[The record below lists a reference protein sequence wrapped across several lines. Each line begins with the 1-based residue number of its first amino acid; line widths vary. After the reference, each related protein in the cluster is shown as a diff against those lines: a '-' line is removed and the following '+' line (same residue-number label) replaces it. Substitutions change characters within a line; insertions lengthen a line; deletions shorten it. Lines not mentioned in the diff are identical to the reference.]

1 MNRLYPPLKPCTTPW
16 HLLLLNIALDHMV
29 RGEKTKNEKSKT
41 KKKKKYLNQR
51 REKTKITQ
59 KETMTYIVQPPRV
72 EYEVFSFCLIFLVRF
87 EASMR
92 DFIPK
97 LGYELRLLK
106 VCPREHQAVVLHAI
120 SPILMRLG
128 QSWGQN
134 SNRQTGFCFGL
145 FRGRWVPPG
154 FSWLSLRKSLQN
166 R

>member
-1 MNRLYPPLKPCTTPW
+1 
-16 HLLLLNIALDHMV
+16 
-29 RGEKTKNEKSKT
+29 
-41 KKKKKYLNQR
+41 
-51 REKTKITQ
+51 
-59 KETMTYIVQPPRV
+59 MTYIVQPPRV

-128 QSWGQN
+128 QFKGSTPKLK
-134 SNRQTGFCFGL
+134 QTNWVL
-145 FRGRWVPPG
+145 FWFIPG
-154 FSWLSLRKSLQN
+154 EMSTPWFFLVITKEIASK
-166 R
+166 

>member
-1 MNRLYPPLKPCTTPW
+1 M
-16 HLLLLNIALDHMV
+16 I

-41 KKKKKYLNQR
+41 KKKQKYLDRR

-92 DFIPK
+92 DFISK
-97 LGYELRLLK
+97 LGYELQLLR
-106 VCPREHQAVVLHAI
+106 VCPREHQAVVLHGI

-128 QSWGQN
+128 QFKGSTPKLK
-134 SNRQTGFCFGL
+134 QTNWFL
-145 FRGRWVPPG
+145 FWFFPG
-154 FSWLSLRKSLQN
+154 EEIASK
-166 R
+166 